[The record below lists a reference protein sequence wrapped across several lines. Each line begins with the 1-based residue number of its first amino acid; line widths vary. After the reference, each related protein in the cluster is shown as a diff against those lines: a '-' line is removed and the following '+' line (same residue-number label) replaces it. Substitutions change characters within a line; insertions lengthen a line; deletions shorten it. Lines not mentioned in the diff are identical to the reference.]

1 MDENY
6 IEQLKRQ
13 DQIAFRQLV
22 TEYQSYFLTMAYKF
36 TNNYSDAEDLSQ
48 EIFIKVY
55 NSLPRFKGHSK
66 LSTWLYKIAMNTCL
80 DWKRK
85 TKINLHSIIHVLD
98 KSVEEMRNKH
108 TTEEIIVYKENQQ
121 IIHKAVFGLKDKYK
135 SIVILYHFNQLSYKE
150 ISYIMD
156 IPIKTVETRLYRA
169 RKQIKDKLIKQGI
182 GGEIIEIQRV

>member
-1 MDENY
+1 LDENY

>member
-1 MDENY
+1 LDENY

-98 KSVEEMRNKH
+98 KSVEDMRNKH

-169 RKQIKDKLIKQGI
+169 RKQIKDKLIEQGI

>member
-98 KSVEEMRNKH
+98 KSVEDMRNKH

-169 RKQIKDKLIKQGI
+169 RKQIKDKLIEQGI